1 MTKPFRVMKGDPVD
15 PKHLRYPLYVFPKF
29 NGFRGYIKDG
39 VVYTASNK
47 PFKNRAMQ
55 EAFGRPEYEGLDGE
69 FVVGDP
75 FDGDNSLNR
84 TSSVVTRVDGDL
96 SDLRFFVFD
105 HIGNLDA
112 PYHDRLARLT
122 KSKVTTSFFLWDV
135 FGPGVYRAP
144 KWNAFKWDDVVHLE
158 AALVAK
164 GWEGVITRDPEAP
177 YKCGRSTAREAYM
190 GKLKQ
195 FIDAEFEIIGFE
207 ERMHNTNEA
216 TVNERGLTQRSS
228 AQAGKVG
235 RGDLG
240 ALICRTKEGHTFNV
254 GTGFN
259 DAQRAELW
267 AVRHELT
274 GQLAKVKYH
283 AVGSNTVPVLP
294 VFLQIRPAEDMTP

>member
-1 MTKPFRVMKGDPVD
+1 MTKPFRIMKGDPVD
-15 PKHLRYPLYVFPKF
+15 PKFLRYPLYVFPKF

-47 PFKNRAMQ
+47 PFKNRTLQ
-55 EAFGRPEYEGLDGE
+55 ETFGLWVYDGLDGE

-75 FDGDNSLNR
+75 ADGDNSLNR
-84 TSSVVTRVDGDL
+84 TSSVVTRADA
-96 SDLRFFVFD
+96 SIADLRFYAFD
-105 HIGNLDA
+105 VITDHDA
-112 PYHDRLARLT
+112 VPPPPYHERYGLVNRGL
-122 KSKVTTSFFLWDV
+122 
-135 FGPGVYRAP
+135 PGFNRRELCLVVSAP
-144 KWNAFKWDDVVHLE
+144 RKIVNSYEELCAFE

-164 GWEGVITRDPEAP
+164 GWEGVITRDPNAP

-195 FIDAEFEIIGFE
+195 FIDAEFEVIGFE

-228 AQAGKVG
+228 AKDGKVG

>member
-1 MTKPFRVMKGDPVD
+1 MTKPFRIMKGDPVD

-55 EAFGRPEYEGLDGE
+55 EAFGKPEYEGLDGE

-75 FDGDNSLNR
+75 ADGDNSLNR
-84 TSSVVTRVDGDL
+84 TSSVVTRVDGDI
-96 SDLRFFVFD
+96 SDLQFFVFD
-105 HIGNLDA
+105 HIGDLDA
-112 PYHDRLARLT
+112 PYHARFFSVYDRFEPIDTDTRDRVMVSPMVVAH
-122 KSKVTTSFFLWDV
+122 SWEDV
-135 FGPGVYRAP
+135 
-144 KWNAFKWDDVVHLE
+144 
-158 AALVAK
+158 AALERGYVSQ
-164 GWEGVITRDPEAP
+164 GWEGVVTRDPEAL

>member
-1 MTKPFRVMKGDPVD
+1 MSKPFRIMKCDPVD
-15 PKHLRYPLYVFPKF
+15 PKYLRYPLYVFPKF
-29 NGFRGYIKDG
+29 NGFRGYTKDG

-47 PFKNRAMQ
+47 PFKNKLLQA
-55 EAFGRPEYEGLDGE
+55 EFGGIDDLDGE

-75 FDGDNSLNR
+75 SDGHNSLEK
-84 TSSVVTRVDGDL
+84 TSSVVTSQKPID
-96 SDLRFFVFD
+96 DLRFYVFD
-105 HIGNLDA
+105 WIGGLSYPFKVRIGCIVGDGFMARYVCKVIRA
-112 PYHDRLARLT
+112 PYEIAHC
-122 KSKVTTSFFLWDV
+122 WEDV
-135 FGPGVYRAP
+135 LRIERRYV
-144 KWNAFKWDDVVHLE
+144 E
-158 AALVAK
+158 A

-216 TVNERGLTQRSS
+216 TTNERGLTQRSS
-228 AQAGKVG
+228 AKDGKVG

-259 DAQRAELW
+259 DAQRADFWSFRNQL
-267 AVRHELT
+267 L

-294 VFLQIRPAEDMTP
+294 VFLQIRQVEDMTP

>member
-1 MTKPFRVMKGDPVD
+1 MTKPFRIMKGDPVD
-15 PKHLRYPLYVFPKF
+15 PKYLRYPLYVFPKF

-47 PFKNRAMQ
+47 PFRNRAMQ
-55 EAFGRPEYEGLDGE
+55 EAFGRHEYEGLDGE

-75 FDGDNSLNR
+75 ADGDNSLNR
-84 TSSVVTRVDGDL
+84 TSSVVTRVDA
-96 SDLRFFVFD
+96 SIADLRFYAFD
-105 HIGNLDA
+105 VITDHDA
-112 PYHDRLARLT
+112 VPPPPYHERYGLVKRGLPGFN
-122 KSKVTTSFFLWDV
+122 SRDV
-135 FGPGVYRAP
+135 CQVVSAP
-144 KWNAFKWDDVVHLE
+144 RKIVHSYEELCAFE

-164 GWEGVITRDPEAP
+164 GWEGVITRDPNAP

-195 FIDAEFEIIGFE
+195 FIDAEFEIVGFE

-216 TVNERGLTQRSS
+216 TTNERGLTQRSS

-240 ALICRTKEGHTFNV
+240 ALVCRTAAGHEFGV
-254 GTGFN
+254 GTGFT
-259 DAQRAELW
+259 DEQRADFWSFRDQLI
-267 AVRHELT
+267 

-283 AVGSNTVPVLP
+283 AVGSHEVPVLP
-294 VFLQIRPAEDMTP
+294 VFLQIRPREDMTE

>member
-1 MTKPFRVMKGDPVD
+1 MTKPFRIMKGDPVD

-47 PFKNRAMQ
+47 PFKNRLLQ
-55 EAFGRPEYEGLDGE
+55 EAFGKPEYEGLDGE

-75 FDGDNSLNR
+75 ADGDNSLNR
-84 TSSVVTRVDGDL
+84 TSSVVTRVDGDI
-96 SDLRFFVFD
+96 SDLRFFAFD
-105 HIGNLDA
+105 HIGDLDA
-112 PYHDRLARLT
+112 PYCDRHDRAVMQVDLDDERVEVVVP
-122 KSKVTTSFFLWDV
+122 KVVNSYEELCLVERWYTS
-135 FGPGVYRAP
+135 G
-144 KWNAFKWDDVVHLE
+144 
-158 AALVAK
+158 
-164 GWEGVITRDPEAP
+164 GWEGVITRDPNAP

-216 TVNERGLTQRSS
+216 TTNERGLTQRSS

-259 DAQRAELW
+259 DAQRANYWE
-267 AVRHELT
+267 VRDQLI

-294 VFLQIRPAEDMTP
+294 VFLQIRPKEDMTE

>member
-1 MTKPFRVMKGDPVD
+1 MTKPFRIMKGDPVD
-15 PKHLRYPLYVFPKF
+15 PKHLRYPLYVSPKF
-29 NGFRGYIKDG
+29 NGFRGYTKDG
-39 VVYTASNK
+39 IVYTASNK

-55 EAFGRPEYEGLDGE
+55 EAFGDINDLDGE
-69 FVVGDP
+69 LVVGEP
-75 FDGDNSLNR
+75 ADGHNSLEK
-84 TSSVVTRVDGDL
+84 TSSVVTSQKPID
-96 SDLRFFVFD
+96 DLRFYVFD
-105 HIGNLDA
+105 WIGNLDMPYSDRLKRIIGDGFMARSVCKVIRA
-112 PYHDRLARLT
+112 PYEIAHC
-122 KSKVTTSFFLWDV
+122 
-135 FGPGVYRAP
+135 
-144 KWNAFKWDDVVHLE
+144 WDDVLRIERRYVE
-158 AALVAK
+158 E
-164 GWEGVITRDPEAP
+164 GWEGVITRDPQAP

-240 ALICRTKEGHTFNV
+240 ALVCRTKEGHTFNV

-267 AVRHELT
+267 AARHELT

-283 AVGSNTVPVLP
+283 AVGSHDVPVLP
-294 VFLQIRPAEDMTP
+294 VFLQIRPKEDMTP

>member
-1 MTKPFRVMKGDPVD
+1 MTKPFRIMKGDPVD
-15 PKHLRYPLYVFPKF
+15 PKHLRYPLYVSPKF

-39 VVYTASNK
+39 IVYTASNK

-55 EAFGRPEYEGLDGE
+55 EAFGKPEYEGLDGE

-75 FDGDNSLNR
+75 SDGDNSLNR
-84 TSSVVTRVDGDL
+84 TSSVVTRVDGDI
-96 SDLRFFVFD
+96 SDLQFFVFD
-105 HIGNLDA
+105 HIGDLDA
-112 PYHDRLARLT
+112 PFSTRFFRVYARFEPIDTDTRDRVLVSPMVVAH
-122 KSKVTTSFFLWDV
+122 SWEDV
-135 FGPGVYRAP
+135 
-144 KWNAFKWDDVVHLE
+144 
-158 AALVAK
+158 AALERGYVSQ
-164 GWEGVITRDPEAP
+164 GWEGVITRDPNAP

-216 TVNERGLTQRSS
+216 TTNERGLTQRSS

-259 DAQRAELW
+259 DAQRADFWSFRNQLI
-267 AVRHELT
+267 

>member
-1 MTKPFRVMKGDPVD
+1 MTKPFRIMKGDPVD
-15 PKHLRYPLYVFPKF
+15 PKYLRYPCYVSPKF
-29 NGFRGYIKDG
+29 NGFRGYIQDG

-55 EAFGRPEYEGLDGE
+55 EAFGKPEYEGLDGE

-75 FDGDNSLNR
+75 SDGDNSLNR
-84 TSSVVTRVDGDL
+84 TSSVVTRVDGDI
-96 SDLRFFVFD
+96 SDLQFFVFD
-105 HIGNLDA
+105 HIGDLDA
-112 PYHDRLARLT
+112 PYRARFFSVYDRFEPIDTDTRDRVMVSPMVVAH
-122 KSKVTTSFFLWDV
+122 SWE
-135 FGPGVYRAP
+135 
-144 KWNAFKWDDVVHLE
+144 DVVALE
-158 AALVAK
+158 RGYVSQ
-164 GWEGVITRDPEAP
+164 GWEGVVTRDPEAP

-195 FIDAEFEIIGFE
+195 FIDDEFEVIGFE

-216 TVNERGLTQRSS
+216 TTNERGLTQRSS

-267 AVRHELT
+267 AARHELT
-274 GQLAKVKYH
+274 CQLAKVKYH
-283 AVGSNTVPVLP
+283 AVGSHEVPVLP
-294 VFLQIRPAEDMTP
+294 VFLQIRPKEDMTP

>member
-1 MTKPFRVMKGDPVD
+1 MTKPFRIMKGDPVD

-29 NGFRGYIKDG
+29 NGFRGYVKDG

-47 PFKNRAMQ
+47 PFKNRLLQAD
-55 EAFGRPEYEGLDGE
+55 FGLFSYDGFDGE
-69 FVVGDP
+69 FVVGNP
-75 FDGDNSLNR
+75 ADGHNSLEK
-84 TSSVVTRVDGDL
+84 TSSVVTSQKPIDH
-96 SDLRFFVFD
+96 LRFYVFD
-105 HIGNLDA
+105 HVGDLEA
-112 PYHDRLARLT
+112 PFEQRLDRLAYLPD
-122 KSKVTTSFFLWDV
+122 LI
-135 FGPGVYRAP
+135 PGDEIFKIIRAP
-144 KWNAFKWDDVVHLE
+144 YEIAHCWEDVLRIERKYVE
-158 AALVAK
+158 A

-190 GKLKQ
+190 GKRKQ

>member
-1 MTKPFRVMKGDPVD
+1 MTKPFRIMKGDPVD
-15 PKHLRYPLYVFPKF
+15 PKFLRYPLYVFPKF

-55 EAFGRPEYEGLDGE
+55 EVFGRPEYEGLDGE

-75 FDGDNSLNR
+75 SDGDNSLNR
-84 TSSVVTRVDGDL
+84 TSSVVTRVDGDI
-96 SDLRFFVFD
+96 SDLQFFVFD
-105 HIGNLDA
+105 HIGDLDA
-112 PYHDRLARLT
+112 PYRARFFSVYDRFEPIDTDTRDRVMVSPMVVAH
-122 KSKVTTSFFLWDV
+122 SWEDV
-135 FGPGVYRAP
+135 
-144 KWNAFKWDDVVHLE
+144 
-158 AALVAK
+158 AALERGYVSQ

-216 TVNERGLTQRSS
+216 TTNERGLTQRSS

-240 ALICRTKEGHTFNV
+240 ALICRTKEGRTFNV

-267 AVRHELT
+267 AIRHELA

-294 VFLQIRPAEDMTP
+294 VFLQIRPKEDMTP

>member
-1 MTKPFRVMKGDPVD
+1 MTKPFRIMKGDPVD
-15 PKHLRYPLYVFPKF
+15 PKFLRYPLYVFPKF

-55 EAFGRPEYEGLDGE
+55 EAFGKPEYEGLDGE

-75 FDGDNSLNR
+75 SDGDNSLNR
-84 TSSVVTRVDGDL
+84 TSSVVTRVDGDI
-96 SDLRFFVFD
+96 SDLQFFVFD
-105 HIGNLDA
+105 HIGDLDA
-112 PYHDRLARLT
+112 PYRARFFSVYDRFEPIDTDTRDRVMVSPMVVAH
-122 KSKVTTSFFLWDV
+122 SWEDV
-135 FGPGVYRAP
+135 
-144 KWNAFKWDDVVHLE
+144 
-158 AALVAK
+158 AALERGYVSQ

-177 YKCGRSTAREAYM
+177 YKCGRSTAHEAYM

-228 AQAGKVG
+228 AKDGKVG

-240 ALICRTKEGHTFNV
+240 ALICRTKEGHTFGV

-267 AVRHELT
+267 AIRHELA

-294 VFLQIRPAEDMTP
+294 VFLQIRPAEDMTE

>member
-1 MTKPFRVMKGDPVD
+1 MTKPFRIMKGDPVD

-29 NGFRGYIKDG
+29 NGFRGYINDG
-39 VVYTASNK
+39 IVYTASNK

-55 EAFGRPEYEGLDGE
+55 EAFGRPEYECLDGE

-75 FDGDNSLNR
+75 SDGDNSLNR
-84 TSSVVTRVDGDL
+84 TSSVVTRVDGDI
-96 SDLRFFVFD
+96 SDLQFFVFD
-105 HIGNLDA
+105 HIGDLDA
-112 PYHDRLARLT
+112 PYRARFFSVYDRFEPIDTDTRDRVMVSPMVVAH
-122 KSKVTTSFFLWDV
+122 SWEDV
-135 FGPGVYRAP
+135 
-144 KWNAFKWDDVVHLE
+144 
-158 AALVAK
+158 AALERGYVSQ

-228 AQAGKVG
+228 AKDGKVG

-267 AVRHELT
+267 AIRHELA
-274 GQLAKVKYH
+274 GQLAKVEYH

-294 VFLQIRPAEDMTP
+294 VFLQIRPAEDMTE

>member
-1 MTKPFRVMKGDPVD
+1 MTKPFRIMKGDPVD

-29 NGFRGYIKDG
+29 NGFRGYIKGG

-75 FDGDNSLNR
+75 SDGDNSLNR
-84 TSSVVTRVDGDL
+84 TSSVVTRADGDI

-105 HIGNLDA
+105 HIGDLDA
-112 PYHDRLARLT
+112 PFATRFFSVYDRFEPIDTDTRDRVLVSPMVVAH
-122 KSKVTTSFFLWDV
+122 SWEDV
-135 FGPGVYRAP
+135 
-144 KWNAFKWDDVVHLE
+144 
-158 AALVAK
+158 AALERGYVSQ
-164 GWEGVITRDPEAP
+164 GWEGVITRDPQAP

-240 ALICRTKEGHTFNV
+240 ALVCRTKEGHTFNV

-267 AVRHELT
+267 AARHELT

-283 AVGSNTVPVLP
+283 AVGSHDVPVLP
-294 VFLQIRPAEDMTP
+294 VFLQIRPKEDMTP

>member
-1 MTKPFRVMKGDPVD
+1 MTKPFRIMKGDPVD

-75 FDGDNSLNR
+75 SDGDNSLNR
-84 TSSVVTRVDGDL
+84 TSSVVTRVDGDI
-96 SDLRFFVFD
+96 SDLQFFVFD
-105 HIGNLDA
+105 HIGDLDA
-112 PYHDRLARLT
+112 PYHARFFSVYDRFEPIDTDTRDRVMVSPMVVAH
-122 KSKVTTSFFLWDV
+122 SWEDV
-135 FGPGVYRAP
+135 
-144 KWNAFKWDDVVHLE
+144 
-158 AALVAK
+158 AALERGYVSQ
-164 GWEGVITRDPEAP
+164 GWEGVVTRDPEAL

-283 AVGSNTVPVLP
+283 AVGSHEVPVLP